1 LKLCGFNNISVVV
14 VAVILAATKVDR
26 ERDNKAAS
34 IYYKEELECSH
45 FKRET
50 LSLAP
55 FCIGGDVYFCWCCAP
70 FFSYVDKNC
79 GIQETSPAANIMAR
93 AAAAGLCCCSFQS
106 LALMKR

>member
-50 LSLAP
+50 LSLSLSLAP
-55 FCIGGDVYFCWCCAP
+55 FCIGGDSISADAVP
-70 FFSYVDKNC
+70 LFSHMLTKIVEYKR
-79 GIQETSPAANIMAR
+79 R
-93 AAAAGLCCCSFQS
+93 AQQ
-106 LALMKR
+106 RI